1 MKLVAHEY
9 SSKMECSL
17 QEPVYYIMPNLK
29 LRKVF
34 QGVVNVNSNLLEK
47 RIRIILTKEELSL
60 LQEHN
65 TVIY

>member
-34 QGVVNVNSNLLEK
+34 QGVVNVNSTFLRKELE
-47 RIRIILTKEELSL
+47 LF
-60 LQEHN
+60 
-65 TVIY
+65 